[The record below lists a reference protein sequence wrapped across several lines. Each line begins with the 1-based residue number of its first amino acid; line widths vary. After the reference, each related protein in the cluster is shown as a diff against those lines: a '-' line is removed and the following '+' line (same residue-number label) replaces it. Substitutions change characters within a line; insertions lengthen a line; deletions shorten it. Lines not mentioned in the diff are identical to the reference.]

1 MVAPAVETSIETV
14 NIATTMHLWLAPAGT
29 PLPTAHPAS
38 VTAYATDNLLNA
50 AFRDVGYTDNDGATI
65 KLTREITKHYAHQN
79 SDPIIA
85 VETKREIEID
95 AGLLEAKAAN
105 LIDLYG
111 GTATSV
117 TGGMKYE
124 PAAQGSDI
132 VYGVAV
138 ADFLFADK
146 VERWVLKKCFPTGS
160 GDIAKKKTDLSILPL
175 TLVGLA
181 PSASAGAWAFYS
193 NEDVS

>member
-1 MVAPAVETSIETV
+1 MVAPAITTSTDTV
-14 NIATTMHLWLAPAGT
+14 TIATTMHLWLAPAGT
-29 PLPTAHPAS
+29 ALPTAHPAS
-38 VTAYATDNLLNA
+38 VTAYLTDNLLNA
-50 AFRDVGYTDNDGATI
+50 AFVDVGYTDTDGATI
-65 KLTREITKHYAHQN
+65 KLTREIEKYYAHQN
-79 SDPIIA
+79 ADPIIA
-85 VETKREIEID
+85 TETKREIEIN
-95 AGLLEAKAAN
+95 AGLLEFKSGN

-111 GTATSV
+111 GTVTSV

-124 PAAQGSDI
+124 PSPQGSDI

-138 ADFLFADK
+138 ADFLFANK

-160 GDIAKKKTDLSILPL
+160 GDIAKKKNALSMLPL

-181 PSASAGAWAFYS
+181 PSASVAAWELFT